1 MVYIGFLVIFV
12 KYIGNFWFFCTPR
25 IVDERVVICV
35 IDYNDRF
42 QIKNG
47 YR

>member
-12 KYIGNFWFFCTPR
+12 KYIGDFLSFLYPR

-42 QIKNG
+42 
-47 YR
+47 

>member
-12 KYIGNFWFFCTPR
+12 KYIGNFWFFWCGFYVPR

-35 IDYNDRF
+35 IDYNNRF
-42 QIKNG
+42 
-47 YR
+47 

>member
-12 KYIGNFWFFCTPR
+12 KYIGNFWFFCIPPR

-42 QIKNG
+42 
-47 YR
+47 